1 MTYRQRTANGISKTS
16 KRGCLDKRGSPFYIF
31 VATEKV
37 VSLRLM
43 IISGL
48 RMLVKTDE
56 CANLKNKHLTSL
68 CIVDTIIALLMNVE
82 QLQREI
88 SRGKP

>member
-1 MTYRQRTANGISKTS
+1 
-16 KRGCLDKRGSPFYIF
+16 
-31 VATEKV
+31 
-37 VSLRLM
+37 M
-43 IISGL
+43 IISRL
-48 RMLVKTDE
+48 RMLVKTGE